1 MQIEFI
7 ITKHQTMKE
16 FRSISLLLLFTG
28 FLSLISCNK
37 EDIENYTGKWE
48 AEPSEIT
55 VRTKN
60 SSGDYLFTHDSAAAG
75 LEIFSDNTAS
85 GFIGT
90 ATFDHAKVKKNS
102 GNPETTGLAFQI
114 ECGKIGKIFPDDPLD
129 SKEVE
134 IWLCPVEGDRMDSE
148 LRYTEGRAH
157 FPMAGLLFYRA
168 R

>member
-1 MQIEFI
+1 
-7 ITKHQTMKE
+7 MKG
-16 FRSISLLLLFTG
+16 FRSNYSPILFAG
-28 FLSLISCNK
+28 LVSLISCNK

-48 AEPSEIT
+48 AAETEIT
-55 VRTKN
+55 VRTED
-60 SSGDYLFTHDSAAAG
+60 SGGNHLFTHESAAAG
-75 LEIFSDNTAS
+75 IEIFSDNTAS

-102 GNPETTGLAFQI
+102 GNPETTGLAFQV

-134 IWLCPVEGDRMDSE
+134 IWLCPLENDRMDSE

-157 FPMAGLLFYRA
+157 FPMAGLLFYRLE
-168 R
+168 